1 MFICL
6 IETYPRIQPLKHPLK
21 ETKLE
26 GKELALAI
34 CQYADEKQAEGTVIL
49 DLRGLSTITDYFVIL
64 TGTSMPHLKA
74 IRREISQKLAEEHDG
89 VKAHSSDG
97 SAESQWTVMDFGDV
111 IVHIFHKE
119 KRPFYALEDLW
130 SDAPRIAFTPAE
142 SGVPAG
148 R

>member
-1 MFICL
+1 M
-6 IETYPRIQPLKHPLK
+6 K
-21 ETKLE
+21 EKTLE
-26 GKELALAI
+26 GKELALAV
-34 CQYADEKQAEGTVIL
+34 CRYADEKQAEGTVIL
-49 DLRGLSTITDYFVIL
+49 DLRGISTITDYFVIL

-74 IRREISQKLAEEHDG
+74 IRREISLRLSEDHG

-111 IVHIFHKE
+111 IVHIFHKD

-130 SDAPRIAFTPAE
+130 SDAPRVPFEPSE
-142 SGVPAG
+142 SGVATA